1 MISRRSVAIQLGIIG
16 FPIGH
21 SLSPVFQQAALD
33 HIGIDATYSTWEIRE
48 ENLNT
53 FIDGLR
59 SPSIQG
65 INVTVPHKESVLPL
79 LDHVDEWAL
88 QAGAVNTIVNRNGI
102 LYGYNTDGI
111 GFIKG
116 LRHNRPFDL
125 QGKTVLIIGA
135 GGSARGVVRAL
146 ANESVGDII
155 IANRTLSRA
164 QSLSTLSMGLG
175 VSARAISLDW
185 QELSL
190 AAVKSELIVNC
201 TSVGMA
207 HTSEFGLSPLL
218 LQQISPNSVVYDLV
232 YNPIETQLLKEAA
245 QAGAA
250 VISGIKMLVYQG
262 AASFELWFDRPAP
275 VDVMLESA
283 DKAIQDMAQ
292 NLD

>member
-1 MISRRSVAIQLGIIG
+1 MAIQLGIIG

-33 HIGIDATYSTWEIRE
+33 YIGIDATYSTWEIRE

-125 QGKTVLIIGA
+125 QGRTVLIIGA

-146 ANESVGDII
+146 ANESVGDIF

-164 QSLSTLSMGLG
+164 QSLATLSMGLG

-190 AAVKSELIVNC
+190 AAVNSELIVNC

-232 YNPIETQLLKEAA
+232 YNPIETQLLKQAA

>member
-1 MISRRSVAIQLGIIG
+1 MTIQLGIIG

-33 HIGIDATYSTWEIRE
+33 HLKLDAIYSTWEIYQGD
-48 ENLNT
+48 LGA

-59 SPSIQG
+59 SPDIKG
-65 INVTVPHKESVLPL
+65 INVTVPHKEAVLPL

-88 QAGAVNTIVNRNGI
+88 QAGAVNTIVNRGGA
-102 LYGYNTDGI
+102 LYGYNTDGM

-116 LRHNRPFDL
+116 LRHNAPFEL
-125 QGKTVLIIGA
+125 QNKTVLIIGA

-146 ANESVGDII
+146 ANESVGNII

-164 QSLSTLSMGLG
+164 QSLSTLSIGLG
-175 VSARAISLDW
+175 VPAQAISLDW

-190 AAVKSELIVNC
+190 ASVQSELIVNC

-232 YNPIETQLLKEAA
+232 YNPVETQLLKEAA
-245 QAGAA
+245 RAGAA

-292 NLD
+292 SLD

>member
-1 MISRRSVAIQLGIIG
+1 MTIQLGIIG

-33 HIGIDATYSTWEIRE
+33 HLKLDAIYSTWEIDQRD
-48 ENLNT
+48 LGA

-59 SPSIQG
+59 SPDIKG
-65 INVTVPHKESVLPL
+65 INVTVPHKEAVLPL

-88 QAGAVNTIVNRNGI
+88 QAGAVNTIVNRGGP
-102 LYGYNTDGI
+102 LYGYNTDGM

-116 LRHNRPFDL
+116 LRHNAPFEL
-125 QGKTVLIIGA
+125 QNKTVLIIGA

-146 ANESVGDII
+146 ANESVGNII

-164 QSLSTLSMGLG
+164 QSLSTLSIGLG
-175 VSARAISLDW
+175 VPAQAISLDW

-190 AAVKSELIVNC
+190 ASVQSELIVNC

-232 YNPIETQLLKEAA
+232 YNPIETQLLKEAVR
-245 QAGAA
+245 AGAA

-283 DKAIQDMAQ
+283 DKAIQNMAESP
-292 NLD
+292 D

>member
-1 MISRRSVAIQLGIIG
+1 MTIQLGIIG

-33 HIGIDATYSTWEIRE
+33 HLKLDAIYSTWEIYQGD
-48 ENLNT
+48 LGA

-59 SPSIQG
+59 SPDIKG
-65 INVTVPHKESVLPL
+65 INVTVPHKEAVLPL

-88 QAGAVNTIVNRNGI
+88 QAGAVNTIVNRGGS
-102 LYGYNTDGI
+102 LYGYNTDGM

-116 LRHNRPFDL
+116 LRHNAPFEL
-125 QGKTVLIIGA
+125 QNKTVLIIGA

-146 ANESVGDII
+146 ANESVGNII

-164 QSLSTLSMGLG
+164 QSLSTLSIGLG
-175 VSARAISLDW
+175 VPAQAISLDW

-190 AAVKSELIVNC
+190 ASVQSELIVNC

-232 YNPIETQLLKEAA
+232 YNPIETQLLKEAVR
-245 QAGAA
+245 AGAA

-283 DKAIQDMAQ
+283 DKAIQNMAESP
-292 NLD
+292 D

>member
-1 MISRRSVAIQLGIIG
+1 MTIQLGIIG

-33 HIGIDATYSTWEIRE
+33 HLKLGAIYSTWEIDPGD
-48 ENLNT
+48 LAS
-53 FIDGLR
+53 FIDRLR
-59 SPSIQG
+59 SPDIQG
-65 INVTVPHKESVLPL
+65 INVTVPHKEAVLPL

-88 QAGAVNTIVNRNGI
+88 QAGAVNTIVNRSGA
-102 LYGYNTDGI
+102 LYGYNTDGM

-116 LRHNRPFDL
+116 LRHNAPFEL
-125 QGKTVLIIGA
+125 QNKTVLIIGA

-146 ANESVGDII
+146 ANESVGNII

-164 QSLSTLSMGLG
+164 QSLSTLSIGLG
-175 VSARAISLDW
+175 VPAQAISLDW

-190 AAVKSELIVNC
+190 ASVQSELIVNC

-232 YNPIETQLLKEAA
+232 YNPIETQLLKEAVR
-245 QAGAA
+245 AGAA

-283 DKAIQDMAQ
+283 DKAIQNMAESP
-292 NLD
+292 D

>member
-1 MISRRSVAIQLGIIG
+1 MTIQLGIIG

-33 HIGIDATYSTWEIRE
+33 HLKLDAIYSTWEIDQRD
-48 ENLNT
+48 LGA

-59 SPSIQG
+59 SPDIKG
-65 INVTVPHKESVLPL
+65 INVTVPHKEAVLPL

-88 QAGAVNTIVNRNGI
+88 QAGAVNTIVNRNGA

-116 LRHNRPFDL
+116 LRHNAPFEL
-125 QGKTVLIIGA
+125 QNKTVLIIGA

-146 ANESVGDII
+146 ANESVGNII

-164 QSLSTLSMGLG
+164 QSLSTLSIGLG
-175 VSARAISLDW
+175 VPAQAISLDW

-190 AAVKSELIVNC
+190 ASVQSELIVNC

-232 YNPIETQLLKEAA
+232 YNPIETQLLKEAVR
-245 QAGAA
+245 AGAA

-283 DKAIQDMAQ
+283 DKAIQNMAESP
-292 NLD
+292 D

>member
-1 MISRRSVAIQLGIIG
+1 MAIQLGIIG

-125 QGKTVLIIGA
+125 HGKTVLIIGA

-175 VSARAISLDW
+175 VSARAISLDG

-218 LQQISPNSVVYDLV
+218 LQQMSPNSVVYDLV
-232 YNPIETQLLKEAA
+232 YNPIETQLLKQAA

>member
-1 MISRRSVAIQLGIIG
+1 MTIQLGIIG

-33 HIGIDATYSTWEIRE
+33 HLKLDAIYSTWEIHQGD
-48 ENLNT
+48 LGA

-59 SPSIQG
+59 SPDIKG
-65 INVTVPHKESVLPL
+65 INVTVPHKEAVLPL

-88 QAGAVNTIVNRNGI
+88 QAGAVNTIVNRNGA

-116 LRHNRPFDL
+116 LRHNAPFEL
-125 QGKTVLIIGA
+125 QNKTVLIIGA

-146 ANESVGDII
+146 ANESVGNII

-164 QSLSTLSMGLG
+164 QSLSTLSIGLG
-175 VSARAISLDW
+175 VPAQAISLDW

-190 AAVKSELIVNC
+190 ASVQSELIVNC

-232 YNPIETQLLKEAA
+232 YNPIETQLLKEAVR
-245 QAGAA
+245 AGAA

-283 DKAIQDMAQ
+283 DKAIQNMAESP
-292 NLD
+292 D

>member
-1 MISRRSVAIQLGIIG
+1 MC
-16 FPIGH
+16 
-21 SLSPVFQQAALD
+21 
-33 HIGIDATYSTWEIRE
+33 IR
-48 ENLNT
+48 
-53 FIDGLR
+53 D
-59 SPSIQG
+59 S
-65 INVTVPHKESVLPL
+65 
-79 LDHVDEWAL
+79 
-88 QAGAVNTIVNRNGI
+88 NGI

>member
-1 MISRRSVAIQLGIIG
+1 MAIQLGIIG
-16 FPIGH
+16 VPIGH

-33 HIGIDATYSTWEIRE
+33 YIGIDATYSTWEIRE

-79 LDHVDEWAL
+79 LDHVDEWAQ

-292 NLD
+292 NLY

>member
-1 MISRRSVAIQLGIIG
+1 VAIQLGIIG

-33 HIGIDATYSTWEIRE
+33 YIGIDATYSTWEIRE

-79 LDHVDEWAL
+79 LDHVDEWAQ

-175 VSARAISLDW
+175 VSTRAISLDW

-232 YNPIETQLLKEAA
+232 YNPIETQLLKQAA

>member
-1 MISRRSVAIQLGIIG
+1 MAIELGIIG

-33 HIGIDATYSTWEIRE
+33 HIGIAATYSTWEIRE
-48 ENLNT
+48 ENLNA

-250 VISGIKMLVYQG
+250 EISGIKMLVYQG

>member
-1 MISRRSVAIQLGIIG
+1 MTIQLGIIG

-33 HIGIDATYSTWEIRE
+33 HLKLDAISSTWEIHQGD
-48 ENLNT
+48 LGA

-59 SPSIQG
+59 SPDIKG
-65 INVTVPHKESVLPL
+65 INVTVPHKEAVLPL

-88 QAGAVNTIVNRNGI
+88 QAGAVNTIVNRDGA
-102 LYGYNTDGI
+102 LYGYNTDGM

-116 LRHNRPFDL
+116 LRHNAPFEL
-125 QGKTVLIIGA
+125 QNKTVLIIGA
-135 GGSARGVVRAL
+135 GGSARGVIRAL
-146 ANESVGDII
+146 ANESVGNII

-164 QSLSTLSMGLG
+164 QSLSTLSIGLG
-175 VSARAISLDW
+175 VPAQAISLDW

-190 AAVKSELIVNC
+190 ASVQSELIVNC

-232 YNPIETQLLKEAA
+232 YNPIETQLLKEAVR
-245 QAGAA
+245 AGAA

-283 DKAIQDMAQ
+283 DKAIQNMAESP
-292 NLD
+292 D

>member
-1 MISRRSVAIQLGIIG
+1 M
-16 FPIGH
+16 
-21 SLSPVFQQAALD
+21 
-33 HIGIDATYSTWEIRE
+33 
-48 ENLNT
+48 
-53 FIDGLR
+53 
-59 SPSIQG
+59 
-65 INVTVPHKESVLPL
+65 

-88 QAGAVNTIVNRNGI
+88 QAGAVNTIVNRGGA
-102 LYGYNTDGI
+102 LYGYNTDGM

-116 LRHNRPFDL
+116 LRHNAPFEL
-125 QGKTVLIIGA
+125 QNKTVLIIGA

-146 ANESVGDII
+146 ANESVGNII

-164 QSLSTLSMGLG
+164 QSLSTLSIGLG
-175 VSARAISLDW
+175 VPAQAISLDW

-190 AAVKSELIVNC
+190 ASVQSELIVNC

-232 YNPIETQLLKEAA
+232 YNPIETQLLKEAVR
-245 QAGAA
+245 AGAA

-283 DKAIQDMAQ
+283 DKAIQNMAESP
-292 NLD
+292 D

>member
-1 MISRRSVAIQLGIIG
+1 MAIQLGIIG

-33 HIGIDATYSTWEIRE
+33 YIGIDATYSTWEIRE

-175 VSARAISLDW
+175 VSAQAISLDW

>member
-1 MISRRSVAIQLGIIG
+1 MAIQLGIIG

-164 QSLSTLSMGLG
+164 QSLSTLAMGLG

-190 AAVKSELIVNC
+190 AAVKSELVVNC

>member
-1 MISRRSVAIQLGIIG
+1 MAIQLGIIG

-33 HIGIDATYSTWEIRE
+33 YIGIDATYSTWEIRE

-292 NLD
+292 NLY

>member
-1 MISRRSVAIQLGIIG
+1 MAIQLGIIG

-33 HIGIDATYSTWEIRE
+33 YIGIDATYSTWEIRE

-88 QAGAVNTIVNRNGI
+88 QAGAVNTIVNRNGT

-125 QGKTVLIIGA
+125 QGRTVLIIGA

-175 VSARAISLDW
+175 VSAQAISLDW

-190 AAVKSELIVNC
+190 AAVNSELIVNC

>member
-1 MISRRSVAIQLGIIG
+1 MAIQLGIIG

-33 HIGIDATYSTWEIRE
+33 YIGIDATYSTWEIRE
-48 ENLNT
+48 ENLNA

-59 SPSIQG
+59 LPSIQG

-79 LDHVDEWAL
+79 LDHVDEWAE

-116 LRHNRPFDL
+116 LRHSRPFDL

-190 AAVKSELIVNC
+190 AAVKSELVVNC

-232 YNPIETQLLKEAA
+232 YNPIETQLLKQAA

>member
-1 MISRRSVAIQLGIIG
+1 MTIQLGIIG

-33 HIGIDATYSTWEIRE
+33 HLKLAAIYSPWEIDQRD
-48 ENLNT
+48 LGA

-59 SPSIQG
+59 SPDIKG
-65 INVTVPHKESVLPL
+65 INVTVPHKEAVLPL

-88 QAGAVNTIVNRNGI
+88 QAGAVNTIVNRGGS
-102 LYGYNTDGI
+102 LYGYNTDGM

-116 LRHNRPFDL
+116 LRHNAPFEL
-125 QGKTVLIIGA
+125 QNKTVLIIGA

-146 ANESVGDII
+146 ANESVGNII

-164 QSLSTLSMGLG
+164 QSLSTLSIGLG
-175 VSARAISLDW
+175 VPAQAISLDW

-190 AAVKSELIVNC
+190 ASVQSELIVNC

-232 YNPIETQLLKEAA
+232 YNPIETQLLKEAVR
-245 QAGAA
+245 AGAA

-283 DKAIQDMAQ
+283 DKAIQNMAESP
-292 NLD
+292 D

>member
-1 MISRRSVAIQLGIIG
+1 MTIQLGIIG

-33 HIGIDATYSTWEIRE
+33 HLKLDAIYSTWEIYQGD
-48 ENLNT
+48 LGA

-59 SPSIQG
+59 SPDIKG
-65 INVTVPHKESVLPL
+65 IKVTVPHKEAVLPL

-88 QAGAVNTIVNRNGI
+88 QAGAVNTIVNRGGS
-102 LYGYNTDGI
+102 LYGYNTDGM

-116 LRHNRPFDL
+116 LRHNAPFEL
-125 QGKTVLIIGA
+125 QNKTVLIIGA

-146 ANESVGDII
+146 ANESVGNII

-164 QSLSTLSMGLG
+164 QSLSTLSIGLG
-175 VSARAISLDW
+175 VPAQAISLDW

-190 AAVKSELIVNC
+190 ASVQSELIVNC

-232 YNPIETQLLKEAA
+232 YNPIETQLLKEAVR
-245 QAGAA
+245 AGAA

-283 DKAIQDMAQ
+283 DKAIQNMAESP
-292 NLD
+292 D

>member
-1 MISRRSVAIQLGIIG
+1 MTIQLGIIG

-33 HIGIDATYSTWEIRE
+33 HLKLDAIYSTWEIDQRD
-48 ENLNT
+48 LGA

-59 SPSIQG
+59 SPDIKG
-65 INVTVPHKESVLPL
+65 INVTVPHKEAVLPL

-88 QAGAVNTIVNRNGI
+88 QAGAVNTIVNRNGA

-116 LRHNRPFDL
+116 LRHNAPFEL
-125 QGKTVLIIGA
+125 QNKTVLIIGA

-146 ANESVGDII
+146 ANESVGIII
-155 IANRTLSRA
+155 IANRSLSRA
-164 QSLSTLSMGLG
+164 QSLSTLSIGLG
-175 VSARAISLDW
+175 VPAQAISLDW

-190 AAVKSELIVNC
+190 ASVQSELIVNC

-232 YNPIETQLLKEAA
+232 YNPVETQLLKEAVR
-245 QAGAA
+245 AGAA

-262 AASFELWFDRPAP
+262 AASFELWFDSPAP
-275 VDVMLESA
+275 VAVMLDSA
-283 DKAIQDMAQ
+283 DKAIQNMAESP
-292 NLD
+292 D

>member
-1 MISRRSVAIQLGIIG
+1 MAIQLGIIG

-33 HIGIDATYSTWEIRE
+33 HIGLDATYSTWEIRE

-65 INVTVPHKESVLPL
+65 INVTVPHKESVLSL

-175 VSARAISLDW
+175 VSARAISLDLK
-185 QELSL
+185 ELSL
-190 AAVKSELIVNC
+190 AAVQSELIVNC

-232 YNPIETQLLKEAA
+232 YNPIDTQLLKEATR
-245 QAGAA
+245 AGAA

-262 AASFELWFDRPAP
+262 AASFELRFDRPAP

-283 DKAIQDMAQ
+283 DKAIQDMAESS
-292 NLD
+292 D

>member
-1 MISRRSVAIQLGIIG
+1 VAIELGIIG

-79 LDHVDEWAL
+79 LDHVDEWAQ

-116 LRHNRPFDL
+116 LRHNQPFDL

-190 AAVKSELIVNC
+190 AAVKSELVVNC

>member
-1 MISRRSVAIQLGIIG
+1 MAIQLGIIG

-79 LDHVDEWAL
+79 LDHVDEWAQ

-175 VSARAISLDW
+175 VSARAISLDG

-218 LQQISPNSVVYDLV
+218 LQQMSPNSVVYDLV

>member
-1 MISRRSVAIQLGIIG
+1 MAIQLGIIG
-16 FPIGH
+16 FQIGH

-48 ENLNT
+48 ENLNA

-79 LDHVDEWAL
+79 LDHVDEWAQ

-102 LYGYNTDGI
+102 LYGYNTDGF

-116 LRHNRPFDL
+116 LRHSRPFDL

-175 VSARAISLDW
+175 VSTRAISLDL

-232 YNPIETQLLKEAA
+232 YNPIETQLLKQAA

-292 NLD
+292 SLD